1 MPRPV
6 NKLTSMEHL
15 VEILDL
21 EQIEENLFRGA
32 SPDVGWQRL
41 FGGLVISQA
50 LAATQRTVPAD
61 RFVHSLHAYFLR
73 PGDPAVPV
81 VYEVDR
87 IRDGGSFTTR
97 RAVAIQH
104 GKPIFALSASFQ
116 TDEPGL
122 AHEMP
127 MPDVTP
133 PEDLPDS
140 DTIYEKF
147 LSRAPEH
154 IRKFWLREKP
164 VEIRPVSMTHY
175 ISADRLEPRQH
186 VWIRANGTVPDD
198 RATAA
203 AVLAYL
209 SDMTLLD
216 TSLFPHG
223 HSVFDR
229 SIQGASLD
237 HAMWFHSDPDYS
249 DWLLYTQDSPFSGG
263 ARGLSRGAIYT
274 RSGRLVASVAQEG
287 LIRKRATD

>member
-1 MPRPV
+1 MPRPA
-6 NKLTSMEHL
+6 NSLASMQHL

-21 EQIEENLFRGA
+21 EQIEENLFRGQ

-41 FGGLVISQA
+41 FGGLVIAQA
-50 LAATQRTVPAD
+50 LAATQRTAPAN

-116 TDEPGL
+116 LDEPGL
-122 AHEMP
+122 VHQIA
-127 MPDVTP
+127 MPDITP

-140 DTIYEKF
+140 DTIYATF
-147 LSRAPEH
+147 LQHAPEH
-154 IRKFWLREKP
+154 IRKFWLRERP

-175 ISADRLEPRQH
+175 ISSDRLEPSQH
-186 VWIRANGTVPDD
+186 VWVKANGRVPDD
-198 RATAA
+198 RAAAA
-203 AVLAYL
+203 AVLAYV

-223 HSVFDR
+223 LSVFDA

-237 HAMWFHSDPDYS
+237 HAMWFHSDPDFS
-249 DWLLYTQDSPFSGG
+249 DWMLYTQDSPFSGG

-274 RSGRLVASVAQEG
+274 RAGRLVASVAQEG